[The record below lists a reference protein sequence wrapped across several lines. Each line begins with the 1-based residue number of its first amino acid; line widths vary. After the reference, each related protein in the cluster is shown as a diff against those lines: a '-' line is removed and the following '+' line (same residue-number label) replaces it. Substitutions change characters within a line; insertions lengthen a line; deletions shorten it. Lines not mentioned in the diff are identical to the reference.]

1 MDAKVIKFP
10 TDSFTTEEA
19 IEEASKM
26 KFSEV
31 MIVGFDENEDFFVI
45 TSRMTKRDVLWLNKL
60 VELELFLT

>member
-1 MDAKVIKFP
+1 MNAKVIKFP
-10 TDSFTTEEA
+10 TDSVTPEEA
-19 IEEASKM
+19 IEEAAKS

-31 MIVGFDENEDFFVI
+31 MIVGFDENEDFVVI